1 MAYIPLFLSMHEN
14 IINNPLDRHEMYTT
28 KLDYGEVQR
37 DMNPM
42 GLPLQREYLGV
53 PKEIFPSGIP
63 VRGSEDG
70 SSTRD
75 FIEKGDLLED
85 TVVGGKTGR

>member
-14 IINNPLDRHEMYTT
+14 IIDNPLDRHEKFTT
-28 KLDYGEVQR
+28 RLDYGEVQR

-42 GLPLQREYLGV
+42 GLPLQRGYLGV

-63 VRGSEDG
+63 PRSPEDG
-70 SSTRD
+70 ATRE
-75 FIEKGDLLED
+75 FIERGDLLED
-85 TVVGGKTGR
+85 MVVGGKSGR